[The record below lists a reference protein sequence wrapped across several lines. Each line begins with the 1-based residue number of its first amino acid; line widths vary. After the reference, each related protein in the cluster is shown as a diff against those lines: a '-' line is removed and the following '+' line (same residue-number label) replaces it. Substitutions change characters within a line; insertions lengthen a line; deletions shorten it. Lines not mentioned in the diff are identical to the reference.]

1 LGRASGNQSKQAT
14 SANVRTQENVV
25 NGEVSDLT
33 TTVGKPASHNNCTGR
48 PATIL
53 TPNGDWLPSS
63 LGTLV
68 YDVRANR
75 INKRADD
82 IFMAMIHD
90 RKPSI
95 YTALYDD
102 EEGERRAQVMAAQRY
117 KRARAMQR
125 FDERPNPA
133 EALSLAIEAAD
144 ALATSYEKGGKRFR
158 ASKEQVNARKWALHD
173 IVEMQYPMTVR
184 QVFYQATVKGIIAKT
199 EQGYDTVKTELGD
212 MRKDGDLPYGWLV
225 DNTRRVTRAQ
235 TFNSIEEAL
244 KDTAEF
250 FRRGLW
256 KEAPHYVEVWIEKDA
271 LAGVLS
277 DVTLGYDV
285 PLMVSRGYSS
295 LSFLNDAAE
304 AIAAKG
310 KPCYI
315 YHLGDYDPSGVGAAR
330 KIEETLRELA
340 PFADIHFERLA
351 VTPEQI
357 EEWNLPSRPTKE
369 SDPRYKT
376 WNGDD
381 SVELDAIEPDEL
393 RNIVREAIERHVD
406 QAQLDFL
413 REQEKRERGIL
424 DMFAK
429 QHRAS

>member
-1 LGRASGNQSKQAT
+1 MLLFPSEELSTFPRQVQA
-14 SANVRTQENVV
+14 A
-25 NGEVSDLT
+25 
-33 TTVGKPASHNNCTGR
+33 
-48 PATIL
+48 
-53 TPNGDWLPSS
+53 
-63 LGTLV
+63 
-68 YDVRANR
+68 
-75 INKRADD
+75 
-82 IFMAMIHD
+82 
-90 RKPSI
+90 
-95 YTALYDD
+95 
-102 EEGERRAQVMAAQRY
+102 
-117 KRARAMQR
+117 
-125 FDERPNPA
+125 
-133 EALSLAIEAAD
+133 
-144 ALATSYEKGGKRFR
+144 SYEKGGKRFR

-315 YHLGDYDPSGVGAAR
+315 YHLGDHDPSGVHAAK
-330 KIEETLRELA
+330 KIEQTLREMA
-340 PFADIHFERLA
+340 PFADIRFERLA
-351 VTPEQI
+351 VTEEQI
-357 EEWNLPSRPTKE
+357 EEWDLPSRPTKE
-369 SDPRYKT
+369 SDPRAKD
-376 WNGDD
+376 WNSGD

-393 RNIVREAIERHVD
+393 RNIVRNCIERHVD